1 MHCPNI
7 LSPQWKNLV
16 EKIGETNAWREFF
29 KYGTIPNAEN
39 YNVNIDSNVFFA
51 LKSCSINNDLS
62 FRNFVA
68 TSPAP
73 TLSKKLAN
81 RSIFFSRLLA

>member
-39 YNVNIDSNVFFA
+39 YDVDIDSNVSFT
-51 LKSCSINNDLS
+51 LKSIKILFSNKAEQIFAKGQKANWDL
-62 FRNFVA
+62 NKIL
-68 TSPAP
+68 TELQIP
-73 TLSKKLAN
+73 K
-81 RSIFFSRLLA
+81 